1 MKKVINIDGKKLHL
15 VFGKSYSEW
24 VKLFYSNEDLWDFL
38 LIELIDGS
46 VEINEDIWYWFIN
59 NRCYETN
66 EYVNL

>member
-24 VKLFYSNEDLWDFL
+24 VKLFNSNEDLWDFL